1 MLYRHVIMYKY
12 FGIKLSCNYK
22 YFFCDR

>member
-1 MLYRHVIMYKY
+1 MYKY